1 MDSQKSKYNVR
12 NLSNKIVK
20 NTGSFSKKGHAS
32 PVSLQAVS
40 LTVKENDFNVVVEE
54 FGLSKSNRAR
64 LIS

>member
-1 MDSQKSKYNVR
+1 MG
-12 NLSNKIVK
+12 L
-20 NTGSFSKKGHAS
+20 FSKKGHAS

-64 LIS
+64 LISWPCSECYLE

>member
-1 MDSQKSKYNVR
+1 MG
-12 NLSNKIVK
+12 L
-20 NTGSFSKKGHAS
+20 FSKKGHAS